1 MNKNIIY
8 ICMFFSL
15 LFSRAKVENIKA
27 EAMGAGAI
35 ITYDLVGNMSEKEEI
50 ILVLKIIDNHTGKI
64 EEVGMASESSIDG
77 DYGFNLTE
85 GKNKQII
92 WDGIDQSSYYEGYH
106 LVEFFVVN
114 QKDFEPSDIDREGE
128 SFDLELTIGHSQQ
141 DKNDQKMEE
150 RRRKREQQR
159 NSRDDSP
166 RLFKELGEIFDG
178 SLIDA
183 LSSGLNNKWK
193 PWGNTGEKN
202 IISLRLASNE
212 TFITNDIRRKFYF
225 DHHKR
230 GREVTYKNWEYL
242 WGDNKT
248 ARYSPKEADVSGAWH
263 YVTDQKIL
271 KYYGISEGMYVFKL
285 PYADLRS
292 YNKPDHEPPEY
303 LLTLVGV
310 LDGNGNIAGHW
321 ETYRF
326 SMGKNHRVKQS
337 MGSQKLNWPEY
348 KRGSSS
354 FQREL
359 YDINNLKCIY
369 PRIGKKSGKYA
380 DFGSPI
386 QNGTFVLKTNQI
398 FNNGYKINLID
409 LRPIAKNKYPS
420 LFLPKD
426 EFETQKEYAIR
437 VQEQKEIIY
446 DVIAEY
452 TEEEN
457 QKRLDKIRIAEEEA
471 RRKEIELENSIA
483 LSLAEINLDIES
495 IDTYDVEQEIY
506 PITVNGKEYFIDM
519 PRSEARPFKGNYES
533 IVVKGLKQLR
543 KPNYSELQMIEKC
556 NSYERI
562 TITAESIE
570 IEYNHNSRSSQYIV
584 FTFNI
589 DEEEFRIRTNEVISY
604 TYLRYLADDD
614 SHFLKAY
621 KIYDD
626 YKDEYIYSDFTLHG
640 DTKSNYMRNNEKY
653 EWNYYSLDTPKNIS
667 QIKKECSDFYAN
679 SGLNKD
685 GLKYEYFNLSF
696 EHPET
701 GNIYKFGTQKTKDG
715 INTQIVSTDQKFIPP
730 NLLMQINWL
739 ESDGDQFLNAEEKGL
754 FEITMTNNGKGSAFG
769 VGINLELET
778 ENNNIEFDSYKFIG
792 QIFPGETKK
801 IEFQIIANQ
810 NVAENEV
817 QKFIFSNTESNDF
830 YTDPQTFSIETKA
843 YKAPD
848 LVLVDHGL
856 TNANGESIIKPKIGA
871 ELQLLIQNQG
881 QGIAENTKFKIIYPE
896 GVMNLGLEEYTFD
909 EIKPN
914 DKQDLIFSFLPSAKI
929 ASQDEIEIKISII
942 GQKTNKFETISL
954 AVEEKLSSIKE
965 YVLSGKENEIIINKS
980 YSLTIDIEENIPK
993 TSRDG
998 TNDFA
1003 IILGIEE
1010 YDLVPNVSYAKRDAK
1025 FMMKYFQNVLGIPES
1040 NIFYKDG
1047 NRGKHGTDVTKSD
1060 FDKILRNKSGW
1071 LSKRIKKGGIA
1082 NIYFYYAGH
1091 GIPGISDKEA
1101 YLLPSEG
1108 DPNYIVDTGYRL
1120 SSLYDQLS
1128 NLDVNSVTV
1137 FIDACFSG
1145 VGRDEELLYADARP
1159 VFIIDDDIVTS
1170 DKEINIFSASGGN
1183 ETSGAWPE
1191 KKHGIFSYY
1200 LMKGL
1205 KGEADLDL
1213 NKEITYKE
1221 LGDYISDNV
1230 SQTAGMLDREQNPFS
1245 KSEDPNKVFVK
1256 Y

>member
-1 MNKNIIY
+1 MIKNIVY
-8 ICMFFSL
+8 ICIFFSL

-27 EAMGAGAI
+27 EAIGAGAI

-114 QKDFEPSDIDREGE
+114 QKDFEPSDIGPEGE

-242 WGDNKT
+242 WGDNKI
-248 ARYSPKEADVSGAWH
+248 ARYSPKEADVSGSWH

-285 PYADLRS
+285 PYADLRRYS
-292 YNKPDHEPPEY
+292 TPDHEPPEY

-310 LDGNGNIAGHW
+310 LDGNGNISGHW

-348 KRGSSS
+348 KKGSSS

-380 DFGSPI
+380 DFGAPI

-562 TITAESIE
+562 TIPAENIE
-570 IEYNHNSRSSQYIV
+570 IEYTNSYYSTYIT
-584 FTFNI
+584 FKFNI
-589 DEEEFRIRTNEVISY
+589 DGEEFSLKTNEKISSSY
-604 TYLRYLADDD
+604 IRYLVKDD
-614 SHFLKAY
+614 SRFLKAY
-621 KIYDD
+621 KIYNKN
-626 YKDEYIYSDFTLHG
+626 KDEYIYSDFTLHG
-640 DTKSNYMRNNEKY
+640 KKYDRRDVNEKY
-653 EWNYYSLDTPKNIS
+653 EWNYYSISTPKNIN
-667 QIKKECSDFYAN
+667 KLKRECDDFYTDR
-679 SGLNKD
+679 SKD

-730 NLLMQINWL
+730 SLSMKVIFK
-739 ESDGDQFLNAEEKGL
+739 ESNGNGYLDAEEKG
-754 FEITMTNNGKGSAFG
+754 EIKVSMTNNGQGLAFG
-769 VGINLELET
+769 VGINISLEN
-778 ENNNIEFDSYKFIG
+778 ENDNIEFDEYKFLG
-792 QIFPGETKK
+792 QISPNETKT
-801 IEFQIIANQ
+801 IEFNINANE
-810 NVAENEV
+810 NVKLMKN
-817 QKFIFSNTESNDF
+817 KFLISSSESNGFISNGASVDF
-830 YTDPQTFSIETKA
+830 ETFPYIPPNIVLIEHA
-843 YKAPD
+843 VENND
-848 LVLVDHGL
+848 
-856 TNANGESIIKPKIGA
+856 NESIIVPGEFVDFIALVLNDSEGP
-871 ELQLLIQNQG
+871 
-881 QGIAENTKFKIIYPE
+881 AENVKFTFSALDDDVIIDGDAEYEFKRLNPYE
-896 GVMNLGLEEYTFD
+896 NKELNFSFIVPPVKNEENKD
-909 EIKPN
+909 EIKVRISIAEKKDNKFIDLSLPL
-914 DKQDLIFSFLPSAKI
+914 KQKLTTF
-929 ASQDEIEIKISII
+929 EEISII
-942 GQKTNKFETISL
+942 GKR
-954 AVEEKLSSIKE
+954 EKIEVKE
-965 YVLSGKENEIIINKS
+965 A

-1010 YDLVPNVSYAKRDAK
+1010 YQEVPNVSYAKRDAK
-1025 FMMKYFQNVLGIPES
+1025 FMKKYFENVLGIPEK

-1047 NRGKHGTDVTKSD
+1047 NKGTHGTDVTKSD
-1060 FDKILRNKSGW
+1060 FDKILRKKTGW
-1071 LSKRIKKGGIA
+1071 LSKRIKKGGIS

-1091 GIPGISDKEA
+1091 GLPGISDKEA

-1108 DPNYIVDTGYRL
+1108 DPDYIEDTGYRV
-1120 SSLYDQLS
+1120 SSLYNQLS

-1137 FIDACFSG
+1137 FLDACFSG
-1145 VGRDEELLYADARP
+1145 ESRDEELLYADARP
-1159 VFIIDDDIVTS
+1159 VFIAKDDIITS
-1170 DKEINIFSASGGN
+1170 ETEINIFSASGGN
-1183 ETSGAWPE
+1183 EISSAWPE
-1191 KKHGIFSYY
+1191 KKHGLFSYY

-1205 KGEADLDL
+1205 KGEADSDL
-1213 NKEITYKE
+1213 NREITYKE

-1230 SQTAGMLDREQNPFS
+1230 SETAGMLDKIQNPFS
-1245 KSEDPNKVFVK
+1245 KSQDPNKVFVK